1 MSKNVFKNNKY
12 TKTNLFYQFH
22 SNQWMETHE
31 IWNLSCQ
38 YTYQQAIKFS
48 WWSVHAG
55 ARKRQKRAQLYI
67 SIRSHAF
74 DSDVRVHA
82 RTIIKI
88 YLLVDRYTESLS
100 FKFNESSFLSCWE
113 IAKNKFLM
121 HT

>member
-38 YTYQQAIKFS
+38 YTYQQAIKFT

-67 SIRSHAF
+67 SIRSHAVG
-74 DSDVRVHA
+74 SYMRVHA
-82 RTIIKI
+82 QTIMKM
-88 YLLVDRYTESLS
+88 YLLVDSYTDSLS
-100 FKFNESSFLSCWE
+100 FKFHESPFISC
-113 IAKNKFLM
+113 
-121 HT
+121 

>member
-82 RTIIKI
+82 RIIMKSNM
-88 YLLVDRYTESLS
+88 LVDRYTDSLS
-100 FKFNESSFLSCWE
+100 FKF
-113 IAKNKFLM
+113 
-121 HT
+121 